1 MIRYAQKKDIK
12 FINKLANNLVKNF
25 VQTYNVEK
33 YIDDDKYIILVNDS
47 NPLNGILMVFKNID
61 FYELELLYVDE
72 KYRNKGIGTQLLDY
86 FIQNIVK
93 GEQDVFLEVAV
104 NNEVAINFYK
114 KFGFE
119 VINVRKKYY
128 QGVDAFIMKRGV
140 RSWKMYIFW
149 V

>member
-140 RSWKMYIFW
+140 RS
-149 V
+149 